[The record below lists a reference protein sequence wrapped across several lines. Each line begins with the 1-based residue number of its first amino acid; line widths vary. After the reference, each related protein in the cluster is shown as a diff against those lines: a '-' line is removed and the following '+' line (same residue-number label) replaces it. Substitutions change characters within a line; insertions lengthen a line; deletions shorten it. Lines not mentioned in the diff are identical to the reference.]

1 MNLEKLEQLFRYSHR
16 MISDDIGDL
25 MKTHH
30 VEQTERVEEA
40 SLRVFKLLL
49 LNGLLLLR
57 LPPPHLKI
65 RFEKVFFS
73 SNSHLLLP
81 LHSSTSS
88 ATPRS
93 PDQPPHPSP
102 HPLPARALLSV
113 ANRQKEG
120 ALEEEAQQVH
130 LNKRFLHNG

>member
-81 LHSSTSS
+81 LHPSTSS

>member
-1 MNLEKLEQLFRYSHR
+1 

-25 MKTHH
+25 MMTHH
-30 VEQTERVEEA
+30 VEQAERVEEA

-65 RFEKVFFS
+65 RFEKVFISS

-81 LHSSTSS
+81 LHPSTSS

-102 HPLPARALLSV
+102 HPLPAHQALLSV

-120 ALEEEAQQVH
+120 ALQEKAQQVH
-130 LNKRFLHNG
+130 LHQNKRFLHNG